1 MFLASFEVALSDK
14 EGEEEKEDCNNGNRF
29 ARQDMDKCSMDEYAA
44 AAVAT
49 ATAAEEQHWQH
60 WQRWQHWQHWQ
71 LLQPHPRV
79 LGRSGTF
86 QMNYLEMQ
94 KSGKWDPKQISKSN

>member
-44 AAVAT
+44 AAAVE
-49 ATAAEEQHWQH
+49 TAAEGQLWQH
-60 WQRWQHWQHWQ
+60 WQLWQRWQ

-79 LGRSGTF
+79 LGS
-86 QMNYLEMQ
+86 
-94 KSGKWDPKQISKSN
+94 KWHVSNELS